1 MKSRAPYLCVLLL
14 ILAASTLLISAA
26 PPHYQLINKYTLG
39 GEGFWDYLVVDS
51 AARRVYI
58 TRGTHVMVVDAD
70 SGKPVGDIP
79 DTPGVHGVAL
89 VQDLGKG
96 FTSDGQKNTVTM
108 FDMKTLKPT
117 GNVEV
122 GNGPDAIV
130 YDPASKRVFT
140 MNGRGHDTTAIDA
153 ASGKVAGTLPLK
165 GKPEFAQADGTG
177 HVFVN
182 IEDTSELVMFD
193 SKNLK
198 EMARWKLAP
207 CEEPTGLALDNKHHR
222 LFVGCGGNKMMAV
235 VDATSGKVITT
246 LPAGGGID
254 ATGFDPGTMLAFAT
268 GGGGNGTLTVVHED
282 SPEKFTVVEN
292 VDTAPRARTLAL
304 DPKTH
309 YVYTVTAQFGP
320 APQPTAENPRPRPPL
335 VPGSFEMLVFGP
347 K

>member
-1 MKSRAPYLCVLLL
+1 MKTCIRYLSVLFLIVAAP
-14 ILAASTLLISAA
+14 TLLISAP
-26 PPHYQLINKYTLG
+26 PPHYQLLNKYTLG

-89 VQDLGKG
+89 VEDLGRG
-96 FTSDGQKNTVTM
+96 FTSNGQKNTVTV

-117 GNVEV
+117 GTIDV

-153 ASGKVAGTLPLK
+153 ASGKVAGTLALG
-165 GKPEFAQADGTG
+165 GKPEFAQADGAG

-198 EMARWKLAP
+198 EMARWKLTP
-207 CEEPTGLALDNKHHR
+207 CEEPTGLALDNANHR
-222 LFVGCGGNKMMAV
+222 LIVGCGGNKMMAI
-235 VDATSGKVITT
+235 VDATSGKLITT
-246 LPAGGGID
+246 LPAGAGID
-254 ATGFDPGTMLAFAT
+254 AAGFDPGTMLAFTT

-282 SPEKFTVVEN
+282 SPDKFTVVEN
-292 VDTAPRARTLAL
+292 VDTAPRARTMAL

-320 APQPTAENPRPRPPL
+320 APQPTAENPRPRPAL
-335 VPGSFEMLVFGP
+335 VPGSFEMLVLGP